1 MIFSSDEDALVLP
14 AAWRHRLHPRR
25 GGFAVPVAPP
35 DEAAM
40 DRVRAKIAAADARV
54 EDALGHERSDAAL
67 VAAAR
72 AHRAGTADP
81 LGAAGLAEIVADDGR
96 SAVVPSRWT
105 ALPDLWVADHGLPF
119 AACAFA
125 ARAEV
130 ALDWSEATG
139 GRWVPVLRAAGRHVP
154 QLPGEQAYRLRS
166 LLAAA
171 DPDVYAETVARLAE
185 WRRTPEQRMITA
197 YLDPTRREWA
207 DDVWA
212 DASALGGGWRR
223 MLLSMLDGPERLGS
237 FGDLPEPHPTDL
249 SADLLGSLLDAA
261 GPAALPLLRDAIDRW
276 GDADRKDLLTA
287 VSLLPTDEA
296 FLTLLERSGQRYVRH
311 FLLAM
316 VERFPRRAARL
327 LAGAAADGD
336 ERAAELLRVH
346 LLSRPGVAEAVL
358 PELPAPARRA
368 AEEAT
373 ATADGLPEAPPEAL
387 PRLLAEPPWTRRRR
401 ATRPAVI
408 HGLEPPDE
416 RAVVWMPGER
426 EAWAPGAGTV
436 RFTGVDWTAEIARY
450 RKGAVP
456 LSREAFV
463 LTHAPEDLVRPL
475 LADWTRG
482 PVSFGDPGEIA
493 RILVARFAFDA
504 LPVARR
510 FADWS
515 VVAAGRTLL
524 PLRDAE
530 VTALMADWLVRR
542 KSTRSLARAWFGRH
556 GTAAVPFLVPAA
568 LGAAGQE
575 RRNAEGALRFLAAR
589 SGAGAVV
596 AEARPFGEEAAA
608 AIGELLSVDP
618 LEVLPARMPKLG
630 VWATPALLPQVLLR
644 GRSTALPATAVGH
657 LLSMMALSKPG
668 EHYPGLAVVREV
680 CDPASLAEFSWAV
693 FEMWCAHSPAGQG
706 AWALAQLG
714 ALGDDTTVRRLAPLL
729 RRWPRESGGTR
740 ALAGVDA
747 LADIGTQVALLHLH
761 DAAEKGTFRS
771 LRARAR
777 QRLDQLAAELEL
789 TPDRLADRLVPDFGL
804 DAEGGMILDYG
815 PRRFHVGFDE
825 HLRPHVTTED
835 GTPRRTLPKPG
846 AKDDPVRAPAAYAR
860 FTGLRKD
867 VRGVAETQIRRLEAA
882 MLGRRRWPVEEFRDL
897 LVAHPLVWHLARR
910 LVWVAED
917 GGGTTAFRLAED
929 RSFADVRD
937 DALEPS
943 ASARVGVAHPAE
955 LGGDLAAWTE
965 VFDDY
970 EITQPFDQLHRPVFT
985 LTDAERDGRRP
996 VRFEGSAVPVPNV
1009 WHMRKRGWQPGDAPD
1024 GIVRWIFRTL
1034 APDRHVV
1041 VDLSPGVPYDS
1052 GEDDPDQTVERVR
1065 LGTLPVGGASRS
1077 AEDVRFGVLD
1087 AVTAS
1092 EVLAD
1097 LTALTAADH

>member
-1 MIFSSDEDALVLP
+1 MISPSGEDALVLP
-14 AAWRHRLHPRR
+14 AAWRRQLHPRR
-25 GGFAVPVAPP
+25 GGLAVPVAPP

-40 DRVRAKIAAADARV
+40 DRVRAEIAAAGPHI
-54 EDALGHERSDAAL
+54 EDVLGHEHSDAAL

-72 AHRAGTADP
+72 AHRAGRADP
-81 LGAAGLAEIVADDGR
+81 LGAAVVAETVAGCGKGLLPETRV
-96 SAVVPSRWT
+96 
-105 ALPDLWVADHGLPF
+105 ALPDVWVADHGLPF

-125 ARAEV
+125 ACAEV
-130 ALDWSEATG
+130 AVDWTKATDDRSVPALRSG
-139 GRWVPVLRAAGRHVP
+139 GQRARRI
-154 QLPGEQAYRLRS
+154 PGEEARRLRT

-171 DPDVYAETVARLAE
+171 DPDVHAETVARLAE
-185 WRRTPEQRMITA
+185 WRRTPDQRMIAA
-197 YLDPTRREWA
+197 YLDPTRREWV

-212 DASALGGGWRR
+212 DPPDPGSGFRW
-223 MLLSMLDGPERLGS
+223 MLHCSLDGPERLDRPG
-237 FGDLPEPHPTDL
+237 GPELSSL
-249 SADLLGSLLDAA
+249 SAHVLGSLLEAA
-261 GPAALPLLRDAIDRW
+261 GAAALPLLRDTLD
-276 GDADRKDLLTA
+276 GGKGGDRKDLLTA
-287 VSLLPTDEA
+287 VALLPTDEA
-296 FLTLLERSGQRYVRH
+296 FQTLLDRSDQRYVRS
-311 FLLAM
+311 FLLTM

-327 LAGAAADGD
+327 LAGAAAGGD
-336 ERAAELLRVH
+336 ERAAELLRAH
-346 LLSRPGVAEAVL
+346 LLARPGVAEAVL

-368 AEEAT
+368 VEEAT
-373 ATADGLPEAPPEAL
+373 ATADGVPEAPPEAL
-387 PRLLAEPPWTRRRR
+387 PPLLVEPPWTRRRR
-401 ATRPAVI
+401 AARPAVVE
-408 HGLEPPDE
+408 GLEPPDE
-416 RAVVWMPGER
+416 RAVVWTPGER
-426 EAWAPGAGTV
+426 EAWAPGAGTA
-436 RFTGVDWTAEIARY
+436 RFTGIDWTMEVERY
-450 RKGAVP
+450 RKEDAP
-456 LSREAFV
+456 LHWEAFV
-463 LTHAPEDLVRPL
+463 LTHAPEDLARPL
-475 LADWTRG
+475 LAEWTRG
-482 PVSFGDPGEIA
+482 PASFGDPGEIA

-504 LPVARR
+504 LPVVRGFVAES
-510 FADWS
+510 A
-515 VVAAGRTLL
+515 VVTGRALL

-530 VTALMADWLVRR
+530 VAGVMADWLVRR
-542 KSTRSLARAWFGRH
+542 KATRSVARAWFGRH
-556 GTAAVPFLVPAA
+556 GTAAVPFLVPVA
-568 LGAAGQE
+568 LGPAGQE

-596 AEARPFGEEAAA
+596 AEARPFGEEATAA
-608 AIGELLSVDP
+608 VEALLSADP
-618 LEVLPARMPKLG
+618 LEVLPARMPRLG
-630 VWATPALLPQVLLR
+630 AWAAPALLPQVLLR
-644 GRSTALPATAVGH
+644 DRSTALPATAVGH

-668 EHYPGLAVVREV
+668 EHYPGLAVVREL

-693 FEMWCAHSPAGQG
+693 FETWRAHGLPRRDG
-706 AWALAQLG
+706 WALTQLG
-714 ALGDDTTVRRLAPLL
+714 ALGDDATVRRLAPLL
-729 RRWPRESGGTR
+729 RRWPREGGTTR

-761 DAAEKGTFRS
+761 DAAGKGTS
-771 LRARAR
+771 VALRARAR

-804 DAEGGMILDYG
+804 DAEGGMLLDYG

-846 AKDDPVRAPAAYAR
+846 AKDDPVLAPAAYAT

-882 MLGRRRWPVEEFRDL
+882 MLGRRRWPVEGFRDL
-897 LVAHPLVWHLARR
+897 LVAHPLVWHLVRR

-917 GGGTTAFRLAED
+917 GDGTTAFRLAED
-929 RSFADVRD
+929 RSFADVHD

-985 LTDAERDGRRP
+985 LTDAERDGHRP
-996 VRFEGSAVPVPNV
+996 VRFEGSAVPAPNV
-1009 WHMRKRGWQPGDAPD
+1009 WHMRKRGWLPGDAPD

-1052 GEDDPDQTVERVR
+1052 DEDGPDQTVERVR
-1065 LGTLPVGGASRS
+1065 LGTLPVSGASRS
-1077 AEDVRFGVLD
+1077 AEDVRFGDLD

-1097 LTALTAADH
+1097 LTALTTADH